1 MVVCEY
7 WCFHPYCE
15 ELTNTK
21 YVVFTSVMSSFYRPQ
36 RSCGQGNIFTLV
48 CHSVHR
54 GGVLPQ
60 CMLGYHPPDQT
71 TPPRPDPPP
80 PREADSSIRS
90 TSGRYASYWNTF
102 LLLFYFRRKPGC
114 DPSLPPAGPDL
125 AQEAGAVRSLQLVL
139 KQRQSLVPHRQESPH
154 LVVGQRRPHPK
165 HLLRRPPPLHL
176 QDSLPVLLPWNWK
189 RKRKK

>member
-1 MVVCEY
+1 
-7 WCFHPYCE
+7 
-15 ELTNTK
+15 
-21 YVVFTSVMSSFYRPQ
+21 MSSFYRPQ

-48 CHSVHR
+48 CHSVHKG

-60 CMLGYHPPDQT
+60 CMLGYHPPRTRQ
-71 TPPRPDPPP
+71 PPRGQRPPGPDPPP
-80 PREADSSIRS
+80 EADSSIRS
-90 TSGRYASYWNTF
+90 TSGRYASYWNAF
-102 LLLFYFRRKPGC
+102 LLLFYFRPKPGC

-125 AQEAGAVRSLQLVL
+125 AQEAGDVRSLQLVL
-139 KQRQSLVPHRQESPH
+139 KQRQSLAPHRQESPH

-165 HLLRRPPPLHL
+165 HLLRRLPPLHL